1 VIRIERLP
9 GRILGLAQGVL
20 RGFEMISKT
29 GVILSGIPN
38 TRSKINM
45 NLAIWL
51 PSLFVAGIVSMAG
64 VYLFLI
70 ACEHI

>member
-1 VIRIERLP
+1 
-9 GRILGLAQGVL
+9 
-20 RGFEMISKT
+20 
-29 GVILSGIPN
+29 
-38 TRSKINM
+38 M

-51 PSLFVAGIVSMAG
+51 PSLFVGGILSMAG